1 MERNN
6 DEQRPFFHKAG
17 VTYYTKRTERR
28 VLFLL
33 TLAMLTWG
41 VIDYA
46 VTLF

>member
-6 DEQRPFFHKAG
+6 ETQKAFVHKDG
-17 VTYYTKRTERR
+17 VTYFTKQTERR

-33 TLAMLTWG
+33 TLVMLTWG

-46 VTLF
+46 VTHF